1 MAGKTKYLLNRD
13 GRYFA
18 RIVIPKDLRSF
29 LDNKTELRTPLGP
42 DKRTAHARLATEVA
56 ALQQQIAI
64 AERKAQVSKGEAI
77 KPGRYPLPVDQIALR
92 NYNERL
98 AFDDELRNSGP
109 RWASV
114 GIDDLHVALL
124 RDGIAGKLNDAAL
137 ERLVGDRIERY
148 RRLGNTTVVAESGE
162 WRTLARALCMSELE
176 ALARVA
182 ERDEG
187 DFTGKPESPMLAK
200 AVEIDEVAADVSAS
214 DFNSLTFEQ
223 VIQEKERLTAL
234 GLGGRKK
241 SASTLDK
248 YRNTVHDFEH
258 HRRSK
263 KVATVTLEEG
273 EAWRNAMLEEAR
285 LSRKTISD
293 KLATIRAILGWGQ
306 DQCRGKLYP
315 ATPKGTPFDFL
326 EMPTVIKGDSADR
339 TYTLK
344 DARHLLTSARTAT
357 RASNR
362 WIPWIIAHTGAR
374 VNEITVLEKTDIFE
388 LEEHW
393 FINIRADGERTTKTH
408 TGRKV
413 PVHRALVKEGFV
425 DWVNAQPDGKLFPG
439 GKNEDQ
445 RIREWIKEKVFPDRE
460 DMPPPNHGFRHL
472 FEDALFAGVSEKA
485 ALYITGRSSGSSADD
500 YGGSDLR
507 LLEIAAQMD
516 KVRSII
522 DGR

>member
-1 MAGKTKYLLNRD
+1 MAGKTKHLLNRD

-18 RIVIPKDLRSF
+18 RIVIPKNLRPF

-56 ALQQQIAI
+56 ALQQRIAI
-64 AERKAQVSKGEAI
+64 AERKAQVSKGEVI
-77 KPGRYPLPVDQIALR
+77 TPGRYPLAFDQIALR

-148 RRLGNTTVVAESGE
+148 RRLGNTTVVNGSDE

-187 DFTGKPESPMLAK
+187 DFTGKPENPVLAK
-200 AVEIDEVAADVSAS
+200 AVEIDEFAAEVSAS
-214 DFNSLTFEQ
+214 EFNNLTFEQ
-223 VIQEKERLTAL
+223 VVHEKERLTAL

-241 SASTLDK
+241 SASTLEK

-273 EAWRNAMLEEAR
+273 EAWRNAMLAAGK

-315 ATPKGTPFDFL
+315 ETPKGTPFDFL

-339 TYTLK
+339 TYTLT
-344 DARHLLTSARTAT
+344 DARHLLATARIAS
-357 RASNR
+357 RLSNR

-374 VNEITVLEKTDIFE
+374 VNEITVLEKADIFQVE
-388 LEEHW
+388 GHW
-393 FINIRADGERTTKTH
+393 FIFIRADGDRTTKTH
-408 TGRKV
+408 KGRKI
-413 PVHRALVKEGFV
+413 PVHRALIKEGFI
-425 DWVNAQPDGKLFPG
+425 DWVKAQPNGKLFPG

-516 KVRSII
+516 KVRSIV

>member
-1 MAGKTKYLLNRD
+1 MPAKHRHLLNRD

-18 RIVIPKDLRSF
+18 RIVVPKDLRPF
-29 LDNKTELRTPLGP
+29 LENKTELREPLGA
-42 DKRTAHARLATEVA
+42 DRRTAVARLHTALAVLQSKIAVA
-56 ALQQQIAI
+56 KQRAQI
-64 AERKAQVSKGEAI
+64 RKGE
-77 KPGRYPLPVDQIALR
+77 PVTVGRYPLPFDQIALR

-98 AFDDELRNSGP
+98 AFDEELRNSGP

-124 RDGIAGKLNDAAL
+124 RDGIAGKLNDVAL
-137 ERLVGDRIERY
+137 ERLVGERIERY
-148 RRLGNTTVVAESGE
+148 RRLGNTTVINGSDE

-187 DFTGKPESPMLAK
+187 DFTGKPDNPILAK
-200 AVEIDEVAADVSAS
+200 AVEVDEVAADVKEAE
-214 DFNSLTFEQ
+214 FNNLTFES
-223 VIQEKERLTAL
+223 VIQEKERLTAM
-234 GLGGRKK
+234 GLGGRQK
-241 SASTLDK
+241 SASTLEK

-263 KVATVTLEEG
+263 KIATVTLEEG
-273 EAWRNAMLEEAR
+273 ESWRNAMLATGK
-285 LSRKTISD
+285 LSRKTVSD

-315 ATPKGTPFDFL
+315 ETPKGTPFDFL
-326 EMPTVIKGDSADR
+326 EMPTVVKGDSADR

-344 DARHLLTSARTAT
+344 DARHLLTTARTASRT
-357 RASNR
+357 SNR

-374 VNEITVLEKTDIFE
+374 VNEITVLEKADITE
-388 LEEHW
+388 VEGHW
-393 FINIRADGERTTKTH
+393 FINIRAEGERTTKTH
-408 TGRKV
+408 KGRKV
-413 PVHRALVKEGFV
+413 PIHRALIKEGFV
-425 DWVNAQPDGKLFPG
+425 EWVNARPEGKLFPG
-439 GKNEDQ
+439 GQNEDQ
-445 RIREWIKEKVFPDRE
+445 RIREWIKENVFPGRE
-460 DMPPPNHGFRHL
+460 NMPPPNHGFRHL

-500 YGGSDLR
+500 YGGSELR

-516 KVRSII
+516 KVRSIV